1 MRLKFAALCFLAAA
15 STMAQNAVT
24 DDAAKATVYVYRL
37 QRGSGPPPNSPSV
50 YCDNQELARIQNG
63 RYFSIRLDPGK
74 HSFQS
79 TEEKSV
85 VDLDLKAG
93 QTYYIRGEVVPVRL
107 KPRGRLTQMSLEQG
121 GSEARMLKPLDLD
134 KVKDRVR
141 VLRDPV
147 K

>member
-1 MRLKFAALCFLAAA
+1 MRLKFAALCFVAAA

-24 DDAAKATVYVYRL
+24 DDATKATVYVYRL
-37 QRGSGPPPNSPSV
+37 PRGSGPPPNSPSV

-63 RYFSIRLDPGK
+63 RYFGIRLDPGK

-85 VDLDLKAG
+85 VDLDVKAG

-121 GSEARMLKPLDLD
+121 ASEARMLKPLDLD

-141 VLRDPV
+141 VLRDPL